1 MIHVIAT
8 IELVDGKRDSF
19 LEEFRRI
26 IKIVRDE
33 DGCIEYGPAY
43 DIETEVSAAP
53 RPNVVTVIEKWAS
66 VPALEAHLKAPHMAR
81 YREMVRDMV
90 TGIEIRVLKPA
101 SGG

>member
-8 IELVDGKRDSF
+8 IELVEGKREAF
-19 LEEFRRI
+19 LGEFRRI

-33 DGCIEYGPAY
+33 DGCVEYGPAI
-43 DIETEVSAAP
+43 DLETEVSALP
-53 RPNVVTVIEKWAS
+53 RANVVTVIEKWAS

-90 TGIEIRVLKPA
+90 TGIQIQVLKPA
-101 SGG
+101 